1 MDSAKPKALFQ
12 EFLKGV
18 KAGKASKAA
27 KDYIDSIA
35 GRLRVRENPSRKC
48 LNRTSKSTDSCRC
61 SSMPSNLT
69 TTKLC
74 VWLWTRSA

>member
-18 KAGKASKAA
+18 KAGKASKTA

-35 GRLRVRENPSRKC
+35 GRLPMSE
-48 LNRTSKSTDSCRC
+48 
-61 SSMPSNLT
+61 MQ
-69 TTKLC
+69 
-74 VWLWTRSA
+74 